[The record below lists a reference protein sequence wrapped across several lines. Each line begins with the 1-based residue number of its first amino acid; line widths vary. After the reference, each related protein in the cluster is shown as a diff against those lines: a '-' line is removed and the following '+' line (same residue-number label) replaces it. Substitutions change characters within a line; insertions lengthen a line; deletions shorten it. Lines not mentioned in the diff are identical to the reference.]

1 LRVVFGLSRTILLYQ
16 DDQRTYLQRAR

>member
-16 DDQRTYLQRAR
+16 NDQRTYIQRAR

>member
-16 DDQRTYLQRAR
+16 DDQRTYIQRAR